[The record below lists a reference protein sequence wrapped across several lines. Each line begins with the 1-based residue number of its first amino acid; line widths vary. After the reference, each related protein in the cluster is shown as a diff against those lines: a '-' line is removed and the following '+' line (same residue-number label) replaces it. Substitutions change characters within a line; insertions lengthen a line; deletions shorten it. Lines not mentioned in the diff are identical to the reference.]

1 MKFKTGETAYSV
13 ESNRL
18 VREVEILKFG
28 VGCYTIRFKDG
39 GGSIRVGA
47 DRLSSSADEAENIV
61 ARIRERRKP
70 SPTPYDYK

>member
-1 MKFKTGETAYSV
+1 M

-28 VGCYTIRFKDG
+28 GGFYTIRFKDG
-39 GGSIRVGA
+39 GGGIRVRE
-47 DRLSSSADEAENIV
+47 DRLFSSADAAENIV

-70 SPTPYDYK
+70 SLTPYDYQ